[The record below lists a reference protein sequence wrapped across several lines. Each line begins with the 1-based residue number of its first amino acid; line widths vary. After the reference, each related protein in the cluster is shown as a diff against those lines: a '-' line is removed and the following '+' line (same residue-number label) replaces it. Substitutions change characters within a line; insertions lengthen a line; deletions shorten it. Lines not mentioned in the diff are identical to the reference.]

1 MILPIVAM
9 LITSLLIGCT
19 PPKAE
24 KAGTAEP
31 AGKIISRDQAIGEL
45 PCFRCH
51 SFDKFSANPEKGVF
65 AHRLHIS
72 GGVHCNQCHDFQ
84 GHKHITVNKDACG
97 NCHNIKSITFNKTA
111 MPSRFDH
118 EAHTRRYGCKECHPK
133 LFLMKAGSAH
143 ITMLDINNGAYCGNC
158 HNGRKAFPSSDCAR
172 CHNTARGY
180 NKDLVY
186 KVDGMGPVTFS
197 HKFHTGSFSCENCHP
212 KIFAMKKTQGKMT
225 MDAMNKGKQ
234 CGACHNGTIA
244 TAVTECG
251 KCHK

>member
-1 MILPIVAM
+1 MFPIIVT
-9 LITSLLIGCT
+9 LITALLAGCT
-19 PPKAE
+19 LPKGESA
-24 KAGTAEP
+24 KTDQP
-31 AGKIISRDQAIGEL
+31 AVKIISRDQAIGGL

-51 SFDKFSANPEKGVF
+51 SFDKFSAQPEKGIF
-65 AHRLHIS
+65 SHRLHIDS
-72 GGVHCNQCHDFQ
+72 GYHCNQCHEFQ
-84 GHKHITVNKDACG
+84 GHKHISLNKDVCG
-97 NCHNIKSITFNKTA
+97 NCHSIKNITFNKTA

-118 EAHTRRYGCKECHPK
+118 EAHTKRYSCNECHPK
-133 LFLMKAGSAH
+133 LFLMKAGSAR
-143 ITMLDINNGAYCGNC
+143 ITMRDINNGAYCGDC
-158 HNGRKAFPSSDCAR
+158 HNGKKAFPSSECTR
-172 CHNTARGY
+172 CHNTARGF

-186 KVDGMGPVTFS
+186 KVDGMGPVIFS
-197 HKFHTGSFSCENCHP
+197 HTFHTASFSCENCHP